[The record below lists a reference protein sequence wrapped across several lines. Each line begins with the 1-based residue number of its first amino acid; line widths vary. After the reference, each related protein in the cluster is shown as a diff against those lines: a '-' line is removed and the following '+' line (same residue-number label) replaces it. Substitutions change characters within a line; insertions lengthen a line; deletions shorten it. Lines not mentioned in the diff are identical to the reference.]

1 MFPDF
6 RSPKGYVSLILL
18 AAMFAVPVIAGT
30 PFWTN
35 LFILL
40 FVFAAMSVAWNIVG
54 GYAGKL
60 SLGHAVFYGIGGY
73 TATLLTQNF
82 AISPWIGMAAGAL
95 LSGVVA
101 AVISYPTLRLRGPF
115 FALASIAILEVFR
128 LLVIHEESWT
138 GGSSGISLPL
148 NIGWTWIVFRE
159 KVNYVIIAFALFALV
174 LWVSWA
180 IRKSRMGHYLIAIRE
195 REDAAR
201 SVGIPTV
208 RMKILA
214 AVVSAMLTSIIGTF
228 HITYLTFIDPASAFS
243 LDLSVQI
250 AMFALI
256 GGLGTVAGPIAGTF
270 LVLPIAELARGW
282 LSAVGNGMHGLI
294 YGLILVAVVLTIPR
308 GLAGAFGPVIERLLA
323 RLPYLGRAEGDRQ
336 RRVAVLAAAPAA
348 GGWSTPL
355 AEAAAPP
362 LPSAV
367 PPPAQPQEALELAD
381 AASMPAAPA
390 RPIGAP
396 ILKAEHLHKRFGGLR
411 ATNDVS
417 LTLHEHEIL
426 GIIGPNGAGKTTVFN
441 LLSGFLAP
449 DQGTVQLRTAE
460 GQWVSCGTP
469 DQFAHR
475 GLGRT
480 FQIAQPFTGL
490 SVLENIMLGAFIHT
504 ADRDEAE
511 RIAREVAE
519 RTRLTRFLDTEAR
532 NLTVGGMKRLE
543 MARALATRP
552 RILLLDEVMAGLNP
566 TDIEAAIQLIRGIRD
581 SGVSIL
587 LIEHMMRATMAL
599 SDRIIVINEG
609 SVLVSGTPRE
619 VVENPAVIEAYL
631 GKEYQDA

>member
-1 MFPDF
+1 VFPDF
-6 RSPKGYVSLILL
+6 RSPKAYVSLLL
-18 AAMFAVPVIAGT
+18 LIVMFVVPVVLAT
-30 PFWTN
+30 AFWTN

-73 TATLLTQNF
+73 TATLLTQNY

-95 LSGVVA
+95 LSGIVA
-101 AVISYPTLRLRGPF
+101 VIISYPTLRLRGPF

-159 KVNYVIIAFALFALV
+159 KVNYVIIAFVLFVLV
-174 LWVSWA
+174 VWVSWM
-180 IRKSRMGHYLIAIRE
+180 IRQSRMGHYLIAIRE

-201 SVGIPTV
+201 AVGIHTV
-208 RMKILA
+208 RVKIMA
-214 AVVSAMLTSIIGTF
+214 AVVSAMLTSVIGTF

-308 GLAGAFGPVIERLLA
+308 GLAGAFGPLIDRMLA
-323 RLPYLGRAEGDRQ
+323 RLPYLGRPAATAASGPG
-336 RRVAVLAAAPAA
+336 LAAGASHAN
-348 GGWSTPL
+348 
-355 AEAAAPP
+355 AAAANP
-362 LPSAV
+362 
-367 PPPAQPQEALELAD
+367 
-381 AASMPAAPA
+381 MPVGNPV
-390 RPIGAP
+390 
-396 ILKAEHLHKRFGGLR
+396 LKAEHLHKSFGGLR

-441 LLSGFLAP
+441 LLSGFLSP
-449 DQGTVQLRTAE
+449 DKGSVQLRDADGT
-460 GQWVSCGTP
+460 WVSCDTP
-469 DQFAHR
+469 DQFAHK

-490 SVLENIMLGAFIHT
+490 SVLENIMLGAFINTRDH
-504 ADRDEAE
+504 DEAQH
-511 RIAREVAE
+511 IAREVAE
-519 RTRLTRFLDTEAR
+519 RTHLTRFLDTEAR
-532 NLTVGGMKRLE
+532 NLTVGSMKRLE
-543 MARALATRP
+543 VARALATRP

-566 TDIEAAIQLIRGIRD
+566 TDIQIAIELIRGIRD

-609 SVLVSGTPRE
+609 SVLASGAPRD
-619 VVENPAVIEAYL
+619 VVEDTAVIEAYL

>member
-1 MFPDF
+1 VFPDF
-6 RSPKGYVSLILL
+6 RSPKAYVSLALL
-18 AAMFAVPVIAGT
+18 IVMFVVPVVLAS

-35 LFILL
+35 LFVLL
-40 FVFAAMSVAWNIVG
+40 FVFSAMSVAWNIVG

-73 TATLLTQNF
+73 TATLLTQNYE
-82 AISPWIGMAAGAL
+82 ISPWLGMVAGAV
-95 LSGVVA
+95 LSGIVA
-101 AVISYPTLRLRGPF
+101 VIISYPTLRLRGPF
-115 FALASIAILEVFR
+115 FALASIAILEVCR

-148 NIGWTWIVFRE
+148 NIGWTWMVFRE
-159 KVNYVIIAFALFALV
+159 KVNYVIIAFALFLLV
-174 LWVSWA
+174 LWVSWL

-201 SVGIPTV
+201 AVGIHTV
-208 RMKILA
+208 KVKILA
-214 AVVSAMLTSIIGTF
+214 AVISAMLTSIVGTF

-294 YGLILVAVVLTIPR
+294 YGAILVAVVLTIPR
-308 GLAGAFGPVIERLLA
+308 GLAGAFGPAVERMLE
-323 RLPYLGRAEGDRQ
+323 RLPYLGTPRKKGAGIPPST
-336 RRVAVLAAAPAA
+336 APATLATAAPAA
-348 GGWSTPL
+348 
-355 AEAAAPP
+355 
-362 LPSAV
+362 
-367 PPPAQPQEALELAD
+367 
-381 AASMPAAPA
+381 AASNAPSV
-390 RPIGAP
+390 GQP
-396 ILKAEHLHKRFGGLR
+396 ILKAEHLHKSFGGLR

-426 GIIGPNGAGKTTVFN
+426 GVIGPNGAGKTTVFN

-449 DQGTVQLRTAE
+449 DQGTVQLRTPGGE
-460 GQWVSCGTP
+460 WISCDTP
-469 DQFAHR
+469 DQFAHK

-504 ADRDEAE
+504 ADHAEAE
-511 RIAREVAE
+511 QIAREVAE
-519 RTRLTRFLDTEAR
+519 RTQLTRFLGTEAR

-543 MARALATRP
+543 VARALATRP

-566 TDIEAAIQLIRGIRD
+566 TDIAIAIELIRGIRD

-587 LIEHMMRATMAL
+587 MIEHMMRATMAL

-609 SVLVSGTPRE
+609 SVLVSGAPRE
-619 VVENPAVIEAYL
+619 VVEDPAVIEAYL

>member
-1 MFPDF
+1 VFPDF
-6 RSPKGYVSLILL
+6 RTPKSYVSLILL
-18 AAMFAVPVIAGT
+18 VAMFVAPLVMGSA
-30 PFWTN
+30 FWTN
-35 LFILL
+35 MFVLL
-40 FVFAAMSVAWNIVG
+40 FVFAAMAVAWNIVG
-54 GYAGKL
+54 GYAGQL

-82 AISPWIGMAAGAL
+82 GITPWLGMIAGAAISAL
-95 LSGVVA
+95 VAVV
-101 AVISYPTLRLRGPF
+101 VSYPTLRLKGPF
-115 FALASIAILEVFR
+115 FALATIAILEVVR

-148 NIGWTWIVFRE
+148 NIGWTWMVFRD
-159 KVNYVIIAFALFALV
+159 KSNYLIIAFTLFLLV
-174 LWVSWA
+174 LWVSWF

-201 SVGIPTV
+201 AVGIHTV
-208 RMKILA
+208 KVKIMA

-228 HITYLTFIDPASAFS
+228 HITYLTFVDPGSAFS
-243 LDLSVQI
+243 LDLSIQI

-308 GLAGAFGPVIERLLA
+308 GLAGALGPAIERLLD
-323 RLPYLGRAEGDRQ
+323 RLPYLG
-336 RRVAVLAAAPAA
+336 
-348 GGWSTPL
+348 TPPRKP
-355 AEAAAPP
+355 EFEPNPVMPP
-362 LPSAV
+362 LR
-367 PPPAQPQEALELAD
+367 QTGL
-381 AASMPAAPA
+381 
-390 RPIGAP
+390 P
-396 ILKAEHLHKRFGGLR
+396 ILKAENLFKNFGGLR
-411 ATNDVS
+411 ATNDVT
-417 LTLHEHEIL
+417 LTLNENEIL
-426 GIIGPNGAGKTTVFN
+426 GVIGPNGAGKTTVFN
-441 LLSGFLAP
+441 LLSGFLSP
-449 DQGTVQLRTAE
+449 DKGRVTLRDE
-460 GQWVSCGTP
+460 KGEWISCGTP
-469 DQFAHR
+469 DAFAHK

-480 FQIAQPFTGL
+480 FQIARPFTGL
-490 SVLENIMLGAFIHT
+490 TVLENIMLGAFINT
-504 ADRDEAE
+504 SDYDEAE
-511 RIAREVAE
+511 RIARDVAQQ
-519 RTRLTRFLDTEAR
+519 TNLTRSLDTEAR

-543 MARALATRP
+543 IARALATRP

-566 TDIEAAIQLIRGIRD
+566 TDIAAAIQMIRAIRD

-609 SVLVSGTPRE
+609 SVLASGAPQD

>member
-1 MFPDF
+1 
-6 RSPKGYVSLILL
+6 
-18 AAMFAVPVIAGT
+18 
-30 PFWTN
+30 
-35 LFILL
+35 
-40 FVFAAMSVAWNIVG
+40 MSVAWNIVG
-54 GYAGKL
+54 GYVGKL

-73 TATLLTQNF
+73 TATLLTQDYG
-82 AISPWIGMAAGAL
+82 ISPWIGMAAGAV
-95 LSGVVA
+95 LSGMVA
-101 AVISYPTLRLRGPF
+101 VVISYPTLRLRGPF

-159 KVNYVIIAFALFALV
+159 KINYVIIAFALFVLV
-174 LWVSWA
+174 IWISWM
-180 IRKSRMGHYLIAIRE
+180 IRQSRMGHYLIAIRE

-201 SVGIPTV
+201 AVGIHTV
-208 RMKILA
+208 RVKILA
-214 AVVSAMLTSIIGTF
+214 AVVSAMLTSIVGTF

-256 GGLGTVAGPIAGTF
+256 GGLGTVTGPIAGTF

-308 GLAGAFGPVIERLLA
+308 GLAGAFGPAIERLLA
-323 RLPYLGRAEGDRQ
+323 RLPYLGTPRKRHVD
-336 RRVAVLAAAPAA
+336 VAPVMSTPAAAAA
-348 GGWSTPL
+348 N
-355 AEAAAPP
+355 
-362 LPSAV
+362 
-367 PPPAQPQEALELAD
+367 
-381 AASMPAAPA
+381 A
-390 RPIGAP
+390 RTIGEP
-396 ILKAEHLHKRFGGLR
+396 VLKAEHLHKSFGGLR

-449 DQGTVQLRTAE
+449 DKGSVQLRDSD
-460 GQWVSCGTP
+460 GKWISCSTP
-469 DQFAHR
+469 DEFAHK

-490 SVLENIMLGAFIHT
+490 SVLENIMLGAYINTRDH
-504 ADRDEAE
+504 DEAE
-511 RIAREVAE
+511 QVARDVAE
-519 RTRLTRFLDTEAR
+519 RTHLTRFLNTEAR

-543 MARALATRP
+543 VARALATRP

-566 TDIEAAIQLIRGIRD
+566 TDIEIAIQLIRAIRD
-581 SGVSIL
+581 SGVSIV

-609 SVLVSGTPRE
+609 SVLVSGAPRH
-619 VVENPAVIEAYL
+619 VVEDSAVIEAYL